1 MAVRLSEEFIESL
14 PTPEIARTFLAR
26 LGEEHPEVI
35 PLCRAQPTV
44 LAHLLVLATH
54 SSYLGDVLLAHP
66 EYIQWFAAED
76 LDRVKSKEEVFAD
89 LARFAAMQADL
100 EYARILFRFKQREL
114 LRIYARDC
122 LRRATLAET
131 MRELSDLADVIL
143 QHALWRSWQDLV
155 DRYGRPEVA
164 DARGRLREAEF
175 AIVAL
180 GKLGSQE
187 LNYASDIDLFYL
199 YSGEGRTSSQQMTN
213 KEFFTKLAAR
223 ITRLISGVG
232 PEGAVYRVDL
242 RLRPRGRDGDL
253 VVTLD
258 EAVAY
263 YRAEARQWER
273 QALIRARAAAGS
285 EALVREFLARVGDVL
300 YRQEPLAEILDDI
313 RASKERL
320 DQEKASPHGVDI
332 KLGRGG
338 IREIEFI
345 VQALQ
350 LYHGGRDPWVRH
362 PQILI
367 GMQRL
372 ADKGWLT
379 DQERAHLAEAY
390 VFLRTLEHRL
400 QMEHGVRTHVVPR
413 DEEKLRQLAR
423 RMGYADGPE
432 LLRDLERHRQRVIA
446 IFERVF
452 REKAPLR
459 RARHG
464 APGGRAETSP
474 ETWAEA
480 VWRSLVRAFPH
491 SGVRWA
497 EAKGPILEG
506 VRRALNPNRAVTNFS
521 AWIAEL
527 TASPSAARSAR
538 PSERV
543 ETVRALL
550 AEVPALLGFFGAS
563 DFLAQ
568 LLIRHPEQFWRL
580 SNFPE
585 IARAPDRAWYARRLR
600 EELSAYGGEPEGLT
614 RAMNALRRAWTAEL
628 LRIGYQDVAG
638 RMALRQVNAL
648 QTALAAASL
657 EVAAE
662 LALRTSQRRYGAD
675 DAPAVFT
682 ILGLGRLGH
691 NGVDYGSDLDLIVV
705 YDDRVA
711 SPVRPLST
719 QEAYVHMVELMI
731 HVLSTITHEGYLYRV
746 DLRLRPGGSAS
757 PLAQSRSAF
766 CDYLRT
772 KAATWERLAYLKAFP
787 VVGDSDFGRSVHEEL
802 QALILHHAP
811 KAPEM
816 LALEVREMRDRIER
830 EKARPTSLRDFKFGK
845 GGMMDV
851 YFATRYLQ
859 LKHRIPEPE
868 ERGTIPLIAHLYEC
882 GVLTPTQYERLGAGY
897 TFLRQ
902 LDHALRVMRGRSLHA
917 LPTHR
922 AMLEEV
928 AKWLGFPSPE
938 DLEREHA
945 EQRQRI
951 RSAYEEIVR

>member
-14 PTPEIARTFLAR
+14 PTPETARTFLAR
-26 LGEEHPEVI
+26 LCEEHPEVI

-44 LAHLLVLATH
+44 LAHLLVLAAH

-66 EYIQWFAAED
+66 EYIPWFAAED

-100 EYARILFRFKQREL
+100 EYPRILFRFKQREL

-122 LRRATLAET
+122 LRWATLAET

-253 VVTLD
+253 VVALD
-258 EAVAY
+258 EAVTY

-285 EALVREFLARVGDVL
+285 EALVREFLARVSDVL
-300 YRQEPLAEILDDI
+300 YRAEPFAEILDDI
-313 RASKERL
+313 RASKARL
-320 DQEKASPHGVDI
+320 DQEKASPNGVDI

-390 VFLRTLEHRL
+390 IFLRTLEHRL

-413 DEEKLRQLAR
+413 DEEKLRPLAR

-432 LLRDLERHRQRVIA
+432 LLRDLERHRQNVMA

-452 REKAPLR
+452 HEKAPLW

-464 APGGRAETSP
+464 AAGARTEVSP
-474 ETWAEA
+474 EAWAEA
-480 VWRSLVRAFPH
+480 VWRSLARAFPR
-491 SGVRWA
+491 SGVRWT

-506 VRRALNPNRAVTNFS
+506 VRRALNPRRAVANFS

-527 TASPSAARSAR
+527 ATSPSAAQSAR
-538 PSERV
+538 PSERI

-550 AEVPALLGFFGAS
+550 AEASALLSFFGAS

-580 SNFPE
+580 SSLPGG
-585 IARAPDRAWYARRLR
+585 ADRAWYAQRLR
-600 EELSAYGGEPEGLT
+600 QELDEYGDEPQELT
-614 RAMNALRRAWTAEL
+614 RAMNALRRAWAEEL
-628 LRIGYQDVAG
+628 LRIGYQDVLG

-662 LALRTSQRRYGAD
+662 LALRTLQRRYGAG

-682 ILGLGRLGH
+682 VLGLGRLGH

-705 YDDRVA
+705 YDDQVA
-711 SPVRPLST
+711 SPVRTLSA
-719 QEAYVHMVELMI
+719 QEAYVHVVELVI
-731 HVLSTITHEGYLYRV
+731 HILSTITHEGSLYRV

-766 CDYLRT
+766 RDYLRT

-787 VVGDSDFGRSVHEEL
+787 IVGDLDFGRSVHEEL

-811 KAPEM
+811 KAPQT

-830 EKARPTSLRDFKFGK
+830 EKARPTSRRDFKFGR

-882 GVLTPTQYERLGAGY
+882 GVLTPTQYERLEAGY
-897 TFLRQ
+897 TFLRL
-902 LDHALRVMRGRSLHA
+902 LDHALRVMKGRSLPA

-922 AMLEEV
+922 AMLEEM
-928 AKWLGFPSPE
+928 ARWLGFSSPE